1 MSPLDG
7 KRHLKFELLELRAML
22 AGNVLVSV
30 IDGDLRVEGDD
41 QDNVLE
47 FQQLTRS
54 DSRAA
59 RGGMSFRITPGEGTS
74 LNRNDPGVGMVI
86 SGVTRNVDVNMG
98 GGADAL
104 TVMGASG
111 RQIQNLVI
119 DAGGGPDAVR
129 ITGFRLSHDISIT
142 AADSVD
148 LSIDQT
154 KAAHV
159 FVEIT
164 TNQDDPKTPVEAS
177 ASSVTIRDSRLRGSL
192 NVASDAALDMKI
204 HGIGVIPDV
213 CKTPAPP
220 APFVPCGSVNIS
232 SGTPLSLDMTQTR
245 ASDVTLKIN
254 DIQNDSKNAKATPT
268 SSITLRDSRLHGNLN
283 VASEAALDMK
293 SHGIGVIPDV
303 CKTPAPPAPI
313 VPCGTVSIFSGAPLA
328 LAMDQTRASDVIVKI
343 DSIKG
348 DSSGLEE
355 TPASSVSIRN
365 SRLSRDANIS
375 SNAPLAVD
383 IENTKV
389 KGGVWIEAKGI
400 PISDDIRSSPFANS
414 IRLVDSVLGSLTVVG
429 SDRSDELEFVRLH
442 VLGKSQVET
451 GGGEDSLAVFDTV
464 FGGFTFLDGGD
475 DTDSLILQG
484 TRFRRGSNIVNWK

>member
-1 MSPLDG
+1 MTLIKRSYPQATMGSALEKRRYVMSPLDG

-220 APFVPCGSVNIS
+220 AP
-232 SGTPLSLDMTQTR
+232 
-245 ASDVTLKIN
+245 
-254 DIQNDSKNAKATPT
+254 
-268 SSITLRDSRLHGNLN
+268 
-283 VASEAALDMK
+283 
-293 SHGIGVIPDV
+293 
-303 CKTPAPPAPI
+303 I

-375 SNAPLAVD
+375 SNAPLKVD
-383 IENTKV
+383 VENTKV

-414 IRLVDSVLGSLTVVG
+414 IHLVDSVLGSLTVEG